1 MPDCIRLEHAHVF
14 WYLAKI
20 SFKLMINLC
29 NAART
34 LKKAA
39 CLYYSGTKEEAVL
52 SFGGGGI
59 EVRGANEAAL
69 SARCSAG

>member
-1 MPDCIRLEHAHVF
+1 
-14 WYLAKI
+14 
-20 SFKLMINLC
+20 MINLC

-39 CLYYSGTKEEAVL
+39 CLYHSGTKEEAVL
-52 SFGGGGI
+52 SFGGEGEKI